1 MSTSQLDSLI
11 SNFDGISLEE
21 MDNVR
26 LMNRQ
31 DTKFV
36 LHFDQ
41 FLPILRDLIQDYRI
55 LEIDN
60 ERLFTYDSVYFDE
73 ANLSLYKDHHRRK
86 KDRFKVRYRKY
97 KNSGLAFLEVKH
109 KTKGRTEKSRI
120 AVDDLH
126 HELSKDHQEFV
137 AGTGM
142 EAAHLE
148 AILSNRFQ
156 RMTLVGKAHN
166 ERLTIDFNLSFK
178 QDEVIKTLPHIVI
191 AELKQEKLTR
201 NSPFFSIMKKELI
214 RPFRI
219 SKYCIGVIE
228 LMGTEAIK
236 YNRFKK
242 KLLYLSK
249 LIRNNAA

>member
-1 MSTSQLDSLI
+1 MSATQLDDLI

-36 LHFDQ
+36 LHYEQ
-41 FLPILRDLIQDYRI
+41 FLPILKDLTKDYRI

-73 ANLSLYKDHHRRK
+73 ADLSLYKDHHREK

-126 HELSKDHQEFV
+126 NELSQDHQKFV
-137 AGTGM
+137 EGTGM
-142 EAAHLE
+142 DASHLE

-156 RMTLVGKAHN
+156 RITLVGKEHK
-166 ERLTIDFNLSFK
+166 ERLTIDFNLTFK
-178 QDEVIKTLPHIVI
+178 QNETIKSLPHIVV

-228 LMGTEAIK
+228 LLGTDAIK